1 MSNPTAI
8 PSDDSGKLTLLR
20 HINSLLPGMANQLD
34 VSADQLARLANA
46 SAWFAFALDYQTAL
60 KNASTAAV
68 AFKQVVRD
76 GPSGGGLGVNPLNL
90 PTPPEGT
97 AFEDVFG
104 FLGGLIVQIKRH
116 PRYTDAIGQ
125 ALNIIP
131 TKPVPPDKSNLQ
143 PQLGVSMVQGQPKL
157 DWSKN
162 GMDSLEIEVDR
173 GNGFA
178 LLTIVMSPGYFD
190 TAQLPASGTATLW
203 KYRAIYRSRDKR
215 VGQWSAV
222 LEVAVK
228 GM

>member
-1 MSNPTAI
+1 MSSSTAI
-8 PSDDSGKLTLLR
+8 PTDDSGKLILLR
-20 HINSLLPGMANQLD
+20 HITSLLPGMANQLD
-34 VSADQLARLANA
+34 VSGDQLGRLANA
-46 SAWFAFALDYQTAL
+46 NAWFAFALDYQTAL

-76 GPSGGGLGVNPLNL
+76 GPNSGGLQVNALNL
-90 PTPPEGT
+90 PTPPEGA

-104 FLGGLIVQIKRH
+104 FLGDLIAQIKRH

-131 TKPVPPDKSNLQ
+131 VKSTAPDLSNIQ
-143 PQLGVSMVQGQPKL
+143 PQLGINMVQGQPRL
-157 DWSKN
+157 EWSKS

-173 GNGFA
+173 GNGFS
-178 LLTIVMSPGYFD
+178 LLTIVMSPGYLD
-190 TAQLPASGTATLW
+190 SAPLPASGTAALW
-203 KYRAIYRSRDKR
+203 KYRAIYRSKDKR
-215 VGQWSAV
+215 VGQWSPV

>member
-1 MSNPTAI
+1 MGNSTAI
-8 PSDDSGKLTLLR
+8 PTDDGGKLTLLR
-20 HINSLLPGMANQLD
+20 HINSLLPGMAGQLD
-34 VSADQLARLANA
+34 IGADQLARLASA
-46 SAWFAFALDYQTAL
+46 SAWFAFALDYQSAL
-60 KNASTAAV
+60 KTASTAAV

-76 GPSGGGLGVNPLNL
+76 GPVSGGLGVNPLNL
-90 PTPPEGT
+90 PKPPEGA

-104 FLGGLIVQIKRH
+104 FLGDLIVQIKRH

-131 TKPVPPDKSNLQ
+131 VKAVTPDVSNLQ
-143 PQLGVSMVQGQPKL
+143 PQLNVSMLQSQPRL
-157 DWSKN
+157 DWSKS

-178 LLTIVMSPGYFD
+178 LLTIVMSPGYLD
-190 TAQLPASGTATLW
+190 SAPLPASGSVALW
-203 KYRAIYRSRDKR
+203 KYRAIYRVKDKR
-215 VGQWSAV
+215 VGQWSPV